1 MSGVVEWCEELLG
14 TFSSDAPWHLDWK
27 EEKVGAGREGAGW
40 LDGVQGC
47 GPGCM

>member
-1 MSGVVEWCEELLG
+1 MQSTQGKREDPGKSRNHSRQWY
-14 TFSSDAPWHLDWK
+14 WK